1 MYLCPCCQQPEHM
14 TGVDIVNVDAAVAAD
29 KLGDDDVF
37 KRTYLGHGR
46 QSSVF
51 VFQGHKGPF
60 RTHVHVTHDEIGY
73 VLSGSG
79 TVTVGDVTRPVKPGD
94 LWIIP
99 ADTPHSGVFSE
110 EPVSVLFVSSPID
123 DPENP
128 DRVWRD

>member
-99 ADTPHSGVFSE
+99 AETPHSGVFSE